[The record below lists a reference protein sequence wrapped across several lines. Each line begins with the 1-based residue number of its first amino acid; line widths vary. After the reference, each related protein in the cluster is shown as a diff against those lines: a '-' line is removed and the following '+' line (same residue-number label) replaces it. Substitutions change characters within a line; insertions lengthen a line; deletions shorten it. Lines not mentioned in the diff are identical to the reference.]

1 MNTSYLED
9 YERNS
14 WGFGKLAKGVGIAL
28 LAAVLGYCIYWL
40 FFRNWR
46 EEGRVKE
53 FLNLLESQKY
63 EQAYETWGC
72 SQAEPCKFYP
82 FNEFM
87 EDWGPDSPLGPVK
100 SFELGRSWTQEGGVI
115 QELTINGKKQPNL
128 WVDHQSLVVGFF
140 PY

>member
-1 MNTSYLED
+1 MTSYLAE

-14 WGFGKLAKGVGIAL
+14 WGFGKLAKAVGVVL
-28 LAAVLGYCIYWL
+28 LASVLGYCLYWL

-46 EEGRVKE
+46 EEARVKE
-53 FLNLLESQKY
+53 FLALLEDQKY

-82 FNEFM
+82 FDEFL
-87 EDWGPDSPLGPVK
+87 EDWGPNSPLGQVK

-115 QELTINGKKQPNL
+115 QELSINGKKQPNL
-128 WVDHQSLVVGFF
+128 WIEHETLIVGFF